1 MKTRSLLSLSSRKY
15 LLVFLLL
22 LILFFGAF
30 YLIMRGVVLQNI
42 DEILSNRR
50 NNIIELVKAREGK
63 VPSDEF
69 GFTDFKMEP
78 VSFPL
83 NDRYVDTLI
92 FERTDLEFDEYRKLI
107 STFKFKGKVYKLEI
121 VKAHLESEEIIST
134 ILITLVLTFLIMLG
148 VFYFTTRYFSA
159 RLWRPF
165 YDTLNRLNTFEIEK
179 PLRIKLKDS
188 NVEEFNALNRSIL
201 ELAERT
207 RNSFINQKQFTENAS
222 HEMQTPLAVIQSQL
236 EMWIGDTSLTESQSE
251 KIRMLLDAI
260 QRLSKLNKTLL
271 LLSKIDNQQFPERIK
286 NDLKNLVENV
296 LSYFEG
302 QQENLQITL
311 SVDLQENIFVEGNTT
326 LVDVLL
332 TNLIKNAF
340 FHNSKG
346 GFITIKASSKRFEI
360 RNSSDSSEIPREILF
375 QRFSKQSA
383 NKESWGLGLAISKKI
398 CDINGW
404 SLIYSWHENVHI
416 FSVQFS

>member
-1 MKTRSLLSLSSRKY
+1 
-15 LLVFLLL
+15 
-22 LILFFGAF
+22 
-30 YLIMRGVVLQNI
+30 MRGVVLQNI

-50 NNIIELVKAREGK
+50 NNIIELIKAKRGK
-63 VPSDEF
+63 VPSHEF

-78 VSFPL
+78 FSAPL

-92 FERTDLEFDEYRKLI
+92 FERTDQEFDEYRKLI
-107 STFKFKGKVYKLEI
+107 STFEFNGKLYKLEI

-134 ILITLVLTFLIMLG
+134 ILITLALTFLIMLG
-148 VFYFTTRYFSA
+148 VFYVTTRYFSA

-165 YDTLNRLNTFEIEK
+165 YDTLNRLNTFEIER
-179 PLRIKLKDS
+179 PSRIKLMDS
-188 NVEEFNALNRSIL
+188 NVEEFNALNKSIL
-201 ELAERT
+201 ELTERT
-207 RNSFINQKQFTENAS
+207 QNSFINQKQFTENAS

-271 LLSKIDNQQFPERIK
+271 LLCKIDNQQFPETVK
-286 NDLKNLVENV
+286 NDLKSLVENI

-311 SVDLQENIFVEGNTT
+311 SLDLKENISIEANTT

-346 GFITIKASSKRFEI
+346 GFITIKVSSNSFEI
-360 RNSSDSSEIPREILF
+360 RNSSDSSEIPREKLF
-375 QRFSKQSA
+375 QRFSKQSS

-404 SLIYSWHENVHI
+404 SLVYSWHENVHI